1 MKIKITKPGYY
12 VSNRARTATR
22 HIKDYVYDTSEED
35 AQRLV
40 KEGVAELVD
49 EDTPTCKQTPQP
61 TPKKKRAKKPKPAPT
76 PESEELSD
84 GEV

>member
-1 MKIKITKPGYY
+1 MKIKIIEPGYY

-49 EDTPTCKQTPQP
+49 EDTPTGKQTPQP